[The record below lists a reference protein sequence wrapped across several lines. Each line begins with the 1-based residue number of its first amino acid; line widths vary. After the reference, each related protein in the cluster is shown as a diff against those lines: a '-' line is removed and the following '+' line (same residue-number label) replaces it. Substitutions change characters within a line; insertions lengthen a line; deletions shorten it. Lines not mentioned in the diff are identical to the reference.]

1 VFRSFRFRLHLSTF
15 QSAQVRQTFGC
26 CRFVY
31 NYFLA
36 DSIKQYKADKQSF
49 NLFQSFKQ
57 LSAMRK
63 LSEYSWLQQA
73 DSEALRYALKQ
84 LNSAYQNFFRSLESD
99 KHICFPKFKFK
110 RFAKQTYT
118 TSAVNEATFR
128 IENNKIFIPKLG
140 FVKFR
145 GRQHMQGKPIHAT
158 ISRSATGKYYISVV
172 CKDVQIDK
180 LPETHQSVGIDLG
193 LKDFAITSDREKFS
207 NPKFFAKYQ
216 KQLAKAQRKLSRKPK
231 GSHNFEKQ
239 KLRVARIHEKITNCR
254 TDFLQKLS
262 TSLIR
267 RYDILCIEDLSV
279 QGMMQNHKLA
289 KSIAD
294 VSWSRFVSMLSY
306 KAEWYGRTLQKINKF
321 YPSSQLCS
329 CCGHQNPDV
338 KDLAVRRWICPQ
350 CNTEHDRDTNAAK
363 NILAEGLRLLSA

>member
-1 VFRSFRFRLHLSTF
+1 MYELNGTYFDSCRCSRELTQLKRQLSH
-15 QSAQVRQTFGC
+15 SWLRA
-26 CRFVY
+26 
-31 NYFLA
+31 A
-36 DSIKQYKADKQSF
+36 DSTALVYAIQHLD
-49 NLFQSFKQ
+49 
-57 LSAMRK
+57 SAFR
-63 LSEYSWLQQA
+63 A
-73 DSEALRYALKQ
+73 
-84 LNSAYQNFFRSLESD
+84 FFRGVHGTGAV
-99 KHICFPKFKFK
+99 KFPKFK
-110 RFAKQTYT
+110 AKHKSRVAYT
-118 TSAVNEATFR
+118 SLASNLGTFR

-145 GRQHMQGKPIHAT
+145 GRQRMQDRPIHAT
-158 ISRSATGKYYISVV
+158 ISKSATGKYYISVV

-180 LPETHQSVGIDLG
+180 LPETHKSVGIDLG
-193 LKDFAITSDREKFS
+193 LKDFAITSDGEKFS

-216 KQLAKAQRKLSRKPK
+216 KQLARAQRKLSRKPK

-262 TSLIR
+262 TNLIR
-267 RYDILCIEDLSV
+267 RYDIICIEDLSV
-279 QGMMQNHKLA
+279 QNMMQNHKLA

-294 VSWSRFVSMLSY
+294 VSWSRFVAMLSY
-306 KAEWYGRTLQKINKF
+306 KSEWYGRTLQKIDRF

-338 KDLAVRRWICPQ
+338 KDLAVRKWVCPQ
-350 CNTEHDRDTNAAK
+350 CNTEHDRDINAAK